1 MEEFYLDSCGAGRL
15 HCALWKPEG
24 EPKAV
29 VQLIHGIAEHI
40 LRYDHFATFLTQHGY
55 LVVAEDHMGHGGTL
69 ARGDVQGYF
78 DGGWLCAVEKSVMMT
93 GFPSSCASRT
103 ATHLPS

>member
-1 MEEFYLDSCGAGRL
+1 MEQYYLQAGSRSI
-15 HCALWKPEG
+15 HCCKWTPEG
-24 EPKAV
+24 APKAI
-29 VQLIHGIAEHI
+29 VQIVHGIAEHI

-78 DGGWLCAVEKSVMMT
+78 DGGWLCAVENVKI
-93 GFPSSCASRT
+93 GRASCRERV
-103 ATHLPS
+103 